1 MTRGRIFERNH
12 SVDTMFRRS
21 FLGALSTV
29 SVLPV
34 IPNRLDP
41 ARPLAL
47 PSEGSLMFW
56 FHFYS
61 AIDRDRPMSTDRARR
76 MTVDELDLDTLDD
89 DEAVRLLE
97 LANDGAYG
105 KHDMP
110 KQWQGVF
117 DELRRDF

>member
-1 MTRGRIFERNH
+1 MTWGRIFEHNQ

-21 FLGALSTV
+21 FLAALSTV
-29 SVLPV
+29 SALPV
-34 IPNRLDP
+34 IPDRLDP
-41 ARPLAL
+41 AHPPAL
-47 PSEGSLMFW
+47 PSEGSPMFW

-76 MTVDELDLDTLDD
+76 MTVNELDLDTLGD

-110 KQWQGVF
+110 EQWQGVF
-117 DELRRDF
+117 DELRHDF